1 MARIGSEF
9 TDYKRN
15 NKIALRNFTEPNDLH
30 DVVKT
35 LLVRL
40 LRRKYPNN
48 KSVPIYT
55 EFNPNE
61 TNDNYPDIWMK
72 IPKNQII
79 VYEIQR
85 KASKQWIKIM
95 NDRYES
101 VDWQMV
107 KLDDVEKEWIQEL
120 KKSPKNP
127 IEKLNKVLEK
137 YII

>member
-1 MARIGSEF
+1 
-9 TDYKRN
+9 
-15 NKIALRNFTEPNDLH
+15 
-30 DVVKT
+30 
-35 LLVRL
+35 
-40 LRRKYPNN
+40 
-48 KSVPIYT
+48 
-55 EFNPNE
+55 
-61 TNDNYPDIWMK
+61 
-72 IPKNQII
+72 
-79 VYEIQR
+79 
-85 KASKQWIKIM
+85 M